1 MRSIRCAAAIF
12 VLCVTAWAGT
22 AEAKP
27 SVSFELGTEPGF
39 PITGAKEWYDLLTEL
54 GVSGLSIHSATEQ
67 DGVSVETVG
76 RKEAP
81 SYKVKGILKA
91 NNVLYLP
98 GGKFALRDRAGI
110 KQWLDNLIDQGIPGV
125 AEQRTAFGLL
135 PAQLLDVTND
145 LTPAVT
151 SSTAGK
157 SAAEVVAACGKHL
170 KYPLA
175 LDPGAA
181 GELAKVKIAEELQG
195 LSIGTALA
203 VAVRPAGLVLEPRR
217 PPGGQIQYRIGKSVS
232 GREGW
237 PCGWKPQGINSKF
250 FPERFEMIEVEMNA
264 TPLEEAL
271 AAIGERLKV
280 PMLFDHNALAL
291 HGIDPSKVE
300 VTLPAKKL
308 SYSLIIQKALS
319 KAHLKA
325 EVRQDEA
332 GKPLYWITTVKPAG

>member
-1 MRSIRCAAAIF
+1 MVSIRCVVSVFAIA
-12 VLCVTAWAGT
+12 VVAWTSTAQ
-22 AEAKP
+22 AKP
-27 SVSFELGTEPGF
+27 SVSLELGTEPGF
-39 PITGAKEWYDLLTEL
+39 PITGAQEWHNLLTEV
-54 GVSGLSIHSATEQ
+54 GVSGLSIHSVGEQ
-67 DGVSVETVG
+67 DDISVEMIG

-98 GGKFALRDRAGI
+98 GGKFTLHDRAGI

-125 AEQRTAFGLL
+125 AEQRSAFGLL
-135 PAQLLDVTND
+135 PAQLLDATTD
-145 LTPAVT
+145 LTPAVKL
-151 SSTAGK
+151 STTGK
-157 SAAEVVAACGKHL
+157 IAADVVAACGKNL
-170 KYPLA
+170 KFTLA
-175 LDPGAA
+175 FDPGAA
-181 GELAKVKIAEELQG
+181 GELEKVKIAEELQG

-217 PPGGQIQYRIGKSVS
+217 PPGGQIQYRIGKPVS
-232 GREGW
+232 GHESW
-237 PCGWKPQGINSKF
+237 PCGWKPQGINAKF

-280 PMLFDHNALAL
+280 PMLFDHNAMAL

-308 SYSLIIQKALS
+308 SYSLIIQKILS

-325 EVRQDEA
+325 ELRQDEA
-332 GKPLYWITTVKPAG
+332 GKPFYWITTVKPVG